1 MPPKNLYSPHLRLGM
16 RLYLQVFFDLLQE
29 LDRFVE
35 APDGRT
41 VLHNSLCVLVSDI
54 GDGQGHAPVKMG

>member
-1 MPPKNLYSPHLRLGM
+1 M